1 MPFFSEVTMAMWYP
15 YSKCL
20 SIANLQSLSLS
31 QPDNSNSP
39 IALSESENDFQEFF
53 FNFHFAGYDAI
64 RERPA
69 VNTIHY
75 TNPPVPLQ
83 VVLCVSLPKTYNI

>member
-1 MPFFSEVTMAMWYP
+1 MAMWHP
-15 YSKCL
+15 YSRCL
-20 SIANLQSLSLS
+20 SIAHLQSLSLF
-31 QPDNSNSP
+31 QPDNSDSR
-39 IALSESENDFQEFF
+39 IALPESQNDFQEFF
-53 FNFHFAGYDAI
+53 FNFHFSGYDVI

-83 VVLCVSLPKTYNI
+83 VLLSFSLPKPENLQTLL